1 MFIRRISLVSLCV
14 VEFVCKCVYE
24 EDIMANMVEIAAL
37 AGGAYG
43 ALQGIGQFLMM
54 FLPKNTIA
62 FKVSKY
68 IVAGPQREVP
78 PNVR

>member
-1 MFIRRISLVSLCV
+1 
-14 VEFVCKCVYE
+14 
-24 EDIMANMVEIAAL
+24 MANMVEIAAL